1 MVATNAFG
9 MGIDHP
15 KVRYVFHLQL
25 PESLE
30 SYFQEAGRAGRDGNY
45 SAAMILYNDYDK
57 ILIKKQFLDSR
68 PNTDQIKSLYRSLC
82 NFFQIP
88 YGEGE
93 FSSHS
98 FNYLEFCKHYHLNTL
113 TTYNGLTALERL
125 GIIQL
130 SKQFGRKSILK
141 FEMSSEKLIKYLDQ
155 HPSIAIIGKTILK
168 INAVKNYL
176 EVKMAKHLK
185 NTGKWG
191 GFLILIGAL
200 LPVPFS
206 ITCVA
211 AGMIKYPLKGVV
223 LFGLFRF
230 VRFALYAWA
239 IFNVVN

>member
-1 MVATNAFG
+1 MKRRKSKTKLLHQYYRYTGFYTFIGNSLKKSAIPVILIIFGLYLVNEYLFTIDDGLEFLTQTFSRTGVLIVFFISETLLGLIPPEIFIGWSKKTATPIFNLSILATLSYTG
-9 MGIDHP
+9 GI
-15 KVRYVFHLQL
+15 L
-25 PESLE
+25 
-30 SYFQEAGRAGRDGNY
+30 SYF
-45 SAAMILYNDYDK
+45 
-57 ILIKKQFLDSR
+57 
-68 PNTDQIKSLYRSLC
+68 
-82 NFFQIP
+82 
-88 YGEGE
+88 
-93 FSSHS
+93 
-98 FNYLEFCKHYHLNTL
+98 
-113 TTYNGLTALERL
+113 
-125 GIIQL
+125 
-130 SKQFGRKSILK
+130 
-141 FEMSSEKLIKYLDQ
+141 
-155 HPSIAIIGKTILK
+155 IGKTIQK
-168 INAVKNYL
+168 ITTVKNYL

>member
-1 MVATNAFG
+1 MKRRKSKTKLLHQYYRYTGFYTFIGNSLKKSAIPVILIIFGLYLVNEYVLTIDDGLEFLTQTFSRTGVLIVFFISETLLGLIPPEIFIGWSKKTATPIFNLSILATLSYTG
-9 MGIDHP
+9 GI
-15 KVRYVFHLQL
+15 L
-25 PESLE
+25 
-30 SYFQEAGRAGRDGNY
+30 SYF
-45 SAAMILYNDYDK
+45 
-57 ILIKKQFLDSR
+57 
-68 PNTDQIKSLYRSLC
+68 
-82 NFFQIP
+82 
-88 YGEGE
+88 
-93 FSSHS
+93 
-98 FNYLEFCKHYHLNTL
+98 
-113 TTYNGLTALERL
+113 
-125 GIIQL
+125 
-130 SKQFGRKSILK
+130 
-141 FEMSSEKLIKYLDQ
+141 
-155 HPSIAIIGKTILK
+155 IGKTIQK
-168 INAVKNYL
+168 ITTVKNYL